1 MSHSTSKG
9 SNREA
14 WIKENI
20 DRDVIYGSIYGSPL
34 TLQQGA
40 LLPMNLGSLYV
51 QRLPFKACERL
62 YATIFLPHCFIQRFD
77 SSGISY
83 LVPISPRPLQPA
95 TKDFLYSSSSSG
107 SPPPKATGYYPAITL
122 YLKQSIG
129 LNSAVIQAIPHCSI
143 VWLQQ
148 K

>member
-1 MSHSTSKG
+1 MSHLTSKG

-14 WIKENI
+14 WIEENI

-95 TKDFLYSSSSSG
+95 TKDFCTLQVFLVLLPKSSWLLSGDYSLSE
-107 SPPPKATGYYPAITL
+107 TVYRT
-122 YLKQSIG
+122 
-129 LNSAVIQAIPHCSI
+129 
-143 VWLQQ
+143 
-148 K
+148 